1 MAIENKNRSYPI
13 EYPYLEN
20 VEKIAQLFQTDIER
34 GLTEEETQKK
44 IEEYGLNS
52 FKAQKQKKSLLIL
65 VDQFKSPIV
74 VLLVVAATFS
84 FLFEHWYRVFL
95 FSGFFLLP
103 QLWVFLW
110 NYKRGD
116 P

>member
-44 IEEYGLNS
+44 LKNTG
-52 FKAQKQKKSLLIL
+52 
-65 VDQFKSPIV
+65 
-74 VLLVVAATFS
+74 
-84 FLFEHWYRVFL
+84 
-95 FSGFFLLP
+95 
-103 QLWVFLW
+103 
-110 NYKRGD
+110 
-116 P
+116 